1 MSPLLRRLIERAR
14 LPVVDDLSLDDFLDS
29 ASKERVQVLLFLS
42 GDGANRP
49 ETGDVAVVLPELLSH
64 FSDRLRGAVIAPK
77 AEERLRA
84 RLHAYVSPSLVV
96 MRGRE
101 PIGVLP
107 KIWDWADY
115 VAKIEGFLDIA
126 APVIAGPKRPQVE
139 IVFSRGA

>member
-14 LPVVDDLSLDDFLDS
+14 LPVVDDLGLDEFLDR
-29 ASKERVQVLLFLS
+29 ASKERVHVLLFLS

-49 ETGDVAVVLPELLSH
+49 ETGDVAVVLPELLGH
-64 FSDRLRGAVIAPK
+64 FSDRLRGAVIAPE

-84 RLHAYVSPSLVV
+84 RLNAFVSPSLVV

-101 PIGVLP
+101 AVGVLP

-115 VAKIEGFLDIA
+115 IARIEGFLDPA
-126 APVIAGPKRPQVE
+126 APVLAGPKRPQVE
-139 IVFSRGA
+139 ISFSRGA

>member
-14 LPVVDDLSLDDFLDS
+14 LPVVDDLSLDDFLDT

-49 ETGDVAVVLPELLSH
+49 ETGDVAVVLPELLLH
-64 FSDRLRGAVIAPK
+64 FSDRLRGAVIAPE

-96 MRGRE
+96 MRGPE
-101 PIGVLP
+101 PVGVLP

-115 VAKIEGFLDIA
+115 IAKIEGFLDLD
-126 APVIAGPKRPQVE
+126 APAIAGPNGPQVE

>member
-1 MSPLLRRLIERAR
+1 MSPLLQRLIERAR
-14 LPVVDDLSLDDFLDS
+14 LPVVDDLGLDEFLDR
-29 ASKERVQVLLFLS
+29 ASKERVHVLLFFS
-42 GDGANRP
+42 GDRANRP
-49 ETGDVAVVLPELLSH
+49 ETADVAVVLPELLSH
-64 FSDRLRGAVIAPK
+64 FSDRLRGAVIAPE
-77 AEERLRA
+77 AEESLRA

-101 PIGVLP
+101 PVGVLP

-115 VAKIEGFLDIA
+115 LAKIEGFLHLD

>member
-14 LPVVDDLSLDDFLDS
+14 LPVVDDLGLDDFLDS
-29 ASKERVQVLLFLS
+29 ASKEGRQVLLFLS

-49 ETGDVAVVLPELLSH
+49 ETSDVAVVLPELLAH
-64 FSDRLRGAVIAPK
+64 FSDRLRGAFIAPE

-84 RLHAYVSPSLVV
+84 RLQAYVSPSLVV

-115 VAKIEGFLDIA
+115 IAKIEGFLDPA
-126 APVIAGPKRPQVE
+126 APALAGPKAPRVE

>member
-14 LPVVDDLSLDDFLDS
+14 LPVVDDLSLDDFLDH
-29 ASKERVQVLLFLS
+29 ASKGRAQVLLFLS
-42 GDGANRP
+42 GDRANRP

-64 FSDRLRGAVIAPK
+64 FSNRLRGAVIAPE

-96 MRGRE
+96 IRGRG
-101 PIGVLP
+101 PVGVLP

-115 VAKIEGFLDIA
+115 IAKIEGFLDPS
-126 APVIAGPKRPQVE
+126 APALAGPKRPQVE
-139 IVFSRGA
+139 ISFSGGA